1 MLFIFSMRPMH
12 VDLNLLTA
20 LDVLLAER
28 SVGAAADRM
37 HLSQPAMSRTLAR
50 LRRVTG
56 DPILVRSGRSM
67 LPTPYAE
74 QIRDEL
80 HALVEQAHAILTP
93 PTDFDAAT
101 VRRDFTVQCN
111 DVLAN
116 AMAADLLDRIRR
128 NAPGVRLRILGESG
142 ADSDELRTGRID
154 VRLTADEPGEPDLRA
169 RVVATDHLALVRT
182 DATAPATLAEFAAL
196 DHVVVSRRGRLRDPI
211 DDILE
216 THELT
221 RRVIL
226 SVPTIDV
233 ALRAVAAGGL
243 ATVAPASF
251 ARRAAHPGLTVH
263 PLPFPLPPIR
273 AVMSWHARVD
283 TDPAHRWLRDLI
295 AASAAASIGAEVPGH
310 T

>member
-1 MLFIFSMRPMH
+1 MLLIFTMHHMH

-56 DPILVRSGRSM
+56 DPILVRSGRTM

-80 HALVEQAHAILTP
+80 RALVEQAHAILTP

-101 VRRDFTVQCN
+101 VRRIFTVQCN

-116 AMAADLLDRIRR
+116 AMVADLLTRIRR
-128 NAPGVRLRILGESG
+128 DAPGVRLRILGESET
-142 ADSDELRTGRID
+142 ASNELREGRID
-154 VRLTADEPGEPDLRA
+154 VRLTADEPHEPDLRS
-169 RVVATDHLALVRT
+169 RVVAADHLVLVRT
-182 DATAPATLAEFAAL
+182 SPETPRTPAEFAAL
-196 DHVVVSRRGRLRDPI
+196 EHVAVSRRGRLRDPI

-216 THELT
+216 EHGLS
-221 RRVIL
+221 RRVVL
-226 SVPTIDV
+226 SVPTLDI
-233 ALRAVAAGGL
+233 ALRAVATGDL
-243 ATVAPASF
+243 AAVAPASF
-251 ARRAAHPGLTVH
+251 AHHTIHPGLTVH

-273 AVMSWHARVD
+273 AIMSWHARVD
-283 TDPAHRWLRDLI
+283 TDPAHAWLRDLI
-295 AASAAASIGAEVPGH
+295 AASAATID

>member
-1 MLFIFSMRPMH
+1 MH

-80 HALVEQAHAILTP
+80 RTLVEQAHAILTP

-101 VRRDFTVQCN
+101 VQRTFTVQCN

-116 AMAADLLDRIRR
+116 AMAADLLTRIRR
-128 NAPGVRLRILGESG
+128 DAPGVRIRILGESG
-142 ADSDELRTGRID
+142 GTSDELREGRID
-154 VRLTADEPGEPDLRA
+154 ARLTADEPDEPDLRA
-169 RVVATDHLALVRT
+169 RVVATDHLALIRSDT
-182 DATAPATLAEFAAL
+182 GTPATLAEFAAI

-216 THELT
+216 KHQLS
-221 RRVIL
+221 RRVVL

-233 ALRAVAAGGL
+233 ALRAVAAGDL

-251 ARRAAHPGLTVH
+251 ARRAAHPGLSVH
-263 PLPFPLPPIR
+263 PLPFPLPLIR
-273 AVMSWHARVD
+273 AVLSWHARVD
-283 TDPAHRWLRDLI
+283 TDPAHHWLREMI
-295 AASAAASIGAEVPGH
+295 ATSATASIG
-310 T
+310 

>member
-1 MLFIFSMRPMH
+1 MH

-80 HALVEQAHAILTP
+80 HTLVEHAHAILTP

-101 VRRDFTVQCN
+101 MQRTFTVQCN

-116 AMAADLLDRIRR
+116 AMAADLLTRLRR
-128 NAPGVRLRILGESG
+128 DAPGVRLRILGESG
-142 ADSDELRTGRID
+142 TTSDELRQGRID
-154 VRLTADEPGEPDLRA
+154 VRLSADEPDEPDLRA
-169 RVVATDHLALVRT
+169 RVVATDQLALVRT
-182 DATAPATLAEFAAL
+182 GSDGPGTFEEFAAI
-196 DHVVVSRRGRLRDPI
+196 DQVVVSRRGRLRDPI

-216 THELT
+216 THQLS
-221 RRVIL
+221 RRVVL
-226 SVPTIDV
+226 SVPTIDI
-233 ALRAVAAGGL
+233 ALRAVAAGDL

-251 ARRAAHPGLTVH
+251 ARRAAHPGLAVH
-263 PLPFPLPPIR
+263 PLPFALPQIR

-283 TDPAHRWLRDLI
+283 VDPAHTWLRDLI
-295 AASAAASIGAEVPGH
+295 AASAAASIGEDVSVPG
-310 T
+310 